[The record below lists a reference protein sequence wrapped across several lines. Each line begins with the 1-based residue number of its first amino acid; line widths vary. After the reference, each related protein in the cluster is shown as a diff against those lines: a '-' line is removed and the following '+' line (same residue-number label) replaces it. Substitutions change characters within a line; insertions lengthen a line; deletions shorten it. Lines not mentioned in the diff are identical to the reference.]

1 MAGQEMPPEAGA
13 SSTCPVCGTE
23 MVIVRIKPILFGG
36 EFEDLTLVCKKCNST
51 KDIRIKRT

>member
-1 MAGQEMPPEAGA
+1 MARQEMPPEVGA
-13 SSTCPVCGTE
+13 SSTCPVCGME

-36 EFEDLTLVCKKCNST
+36 EFEDLTLVCKKCDST

>member
-1 MAGQEMPPEAGA
+1 MPPEVGA

-36 EFEDLTLVCKKCNST
+36 EFEDLTLVCKKCDST

>member
-36 EFEDLTLVCKKCNST
+36 EFEDLTLVCKKCDST

>member
-1 MAGQEMPPEAGA
+1 VADQEMPPEAGA

-23 MVIVRIKPILFGG
+23 MVIVRIKPILLGG
-36 EFEDLTLVCKKCNST
+36 EFEDLTLVCKKCDST